1 VFLRHND
8 FLSANSRISRFAGC
22 QDRKVRDFR
31 PITPGA
37 QHVSDDTVD
46 CATGILRRAPHAR
59 VDLEELVRS
68 EFLAQSI
75 QDKQLQIFGPR
86 VLLDSKA
93 AENLGLAL
101 HELTTNSIKFGAL
114 GYRCDRVHVRW
125 RLERQKQSRV
135 VFDWRERVG
144 RVLRESNSRGFGFEL
159 IERMLPYELGGSG
172 SIIFHPDGLHCSLA
186 FAVPPL
192 ESN

>member
-1 VFLRHND
+1 MLATIRSIVRRMADSPTSVEEYAAHLEGR
-8 FLSANSRISRFAGC
+8 LSAIARVQGF
-22 QDRKVRDFR
+22 
-31 PITPGA
+31 
-37 QHVSDDTVD
+37 
-46 CATGILRRAPHAR
+46 LLRAPGAR

-75 QDKQLQIFGPR
+75 QDGQLQIFGPR

-114 GYRCDRVHVRW
+114 GCAGDRVHVRW
-125 RLERQKQSRV
+125 RLEWQAQRRL

-144 RVLRESNSRGFGFEL
+144 RVLPDSDRKGFGFEL
-159 IERMLPYELGGSG
+159 IEQMLPYELGGCS
-172 SIIFHPDGLHCSLA
+172 SIAVHPDGLHCSFS
-186 FAVPPL
+186 FALPSLGPH
-192 ESN
+192 